1 MDIIINHHLSTAAT
15 KNKLSRLAQLNVY
28 HSLLSCSN
36 SKGLSAKVNMFFR
49 VFYLSYAVALWSDLV
64 QDKWPRGNL
73 ITERIQQKTQTLIK
87 GHNMDNLPLV
97 SFLVTGLACAKE
109 RERVNERE

>member
-1 MDIIINHHLSTAAT
+1 
-15 KNKLSRLAQLNVY
+15 
-28 HSLLSCSN
+28 
-36 SKGLSAKVNMFFR
+36 MFFR

-97 SFLVTGLACAKE
+97 SFLVTGLACACAKVRARASE
-109 RERVNERE
+109 RERESE